1 MYVCLKIHSYRILT
15 FECIVYNTCAH
26 LCINTMHNYV
36 LAHIFL
42 HIMMVCAHPYFSL
55 EYNTITFHQKRNCSD
70 NRSWPLETGVGPLWS
85 KLQPKV
91 TLQYTMSQGELDLG
105 IVKLCNVRS
114 LTLGSR
120 YLLYLH
126 YLYGVWSSTMTCCH
140 VTIALGD
147 SCRNGE
153 ISVFSVHVVCSTARV
168 IPQPDAHVLDS

>member
-105 IVKLCNVRS
+105 ILREMTGQTLNTTHYAHQNHVSKANDICDIQHTMHIRTMSVRPMTYVAYNTLCTS
-114 LTLGSR
+114 EP
-120 YLLYLH
+120 
-126 YLYGVWSSTMTCCH
+126 C
-140 VTIALGD
+140 
-147 SCRNGE
+147 
-153 ISVFSVHVVCSTARV
+153 
-168 IPQPDAHVLDS
+168 Q